1 MHGRLHIVN
10 EQRGATMRRARLYV
24 IPVFGLLA
32 AAETG
37 CAGAQQPTPAEQ
49 AQQNLDQAQKNLDQA
64 RQREKQ
70 AAEQQKDVTAAH
82 EQTVKAQQQLAEAQK
97 KEEEKRASAQ
107 RLQQQANQ
115 QMQQANQQAQAAT
128 APRQG
133 GFAAE
138 GQRTISGH
146 LLQAN
151 PSQIVL
157 QAQDGRTIT
166 VDIDDRTRVLIGG
179 EQRSAADLQRGADV
193 RVAYVAYQD
202 ASGRPTAVTI
212 EVPSAGTRSPPGPDA
227 GTTASP
233 MPGSDDSQRT
243 GD

>member
-157 QAQDGRTIT
+157 QAQDGRTMT
-166 VDIDDRTRVLIGG
+166 VDIDDRTRVLIGD
-179 EQRSAADLQRGADV
+179 ERRSAADLQRGADV
-193 RVAYVAYQD
+193 RVAYQD
-202 ASGRPTAVTI
+202 AGGRPTAVTI
-212 EVPSAGTRSPPGPDA
+212 EVPSAGTRSTPGPDA
-227 GTTASP
+227 GTTAAP
-233 MPGSDDSQRT
+233 MPGSDGSQRT

>member
-1 MHGRLHIVN
+1 
-10 EQRGATMRRARLYV
+10 MRRARLYV
-24 IPVFGLLA
+24 ISVSGLLA
-32 AAETG
+32 AAATG

-64 RQREKQ
+64 RQREEQ

-97 KEEEKRASAQ
+97 KEEEKRESAR

-115 QMQQANQQAQAAT
+115 QMQQANQQAQQAQAAT
-128 APRQG
+128 APQQG

-157 QAQDGRTIT
+157 QAQDGRTMT
-166 VDIDDRTRVLIGG
+166 VDIDDRTRVLIGD
-179 EQRSAADLQRGADV
+179 ERRSAADLQRGADV
-193 RVAYVAYQD
+193 RVAYQD
-202 ASGRPTAVTI
+202 AGGRPTAVTI
-212 EVPSAGTRSPPGPDA
+212 EVPSAGTRSTPGPDA
-227 GTTASP
+227 GTTAAP
-233 MPGSDDSQRT
+233 MPGSDGSQRT

>member
-1 MHGRLHIVN
+1 
-10 EQRGATMRRARLYV
+10 MRRARLYV

-107 RLQQQANQ
+107 RLQ
-115 QMQQANQQAQAAT
+115 QQANQQAQAAT